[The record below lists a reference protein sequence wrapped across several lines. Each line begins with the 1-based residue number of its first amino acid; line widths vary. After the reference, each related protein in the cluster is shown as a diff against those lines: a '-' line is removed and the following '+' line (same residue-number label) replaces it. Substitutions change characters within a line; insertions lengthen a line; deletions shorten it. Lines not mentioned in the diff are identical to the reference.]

1 MPAPAPEAAPEAA
14 PEVAPEE
21 ASAERGAK
29 ASTADPAAL
38 FSGAVTAYKAGGV
51 ETARKEFLSIVEQG
65 RLSAPLAH
73 NLGNI
78 EYRLGNSG
86 QATLWYKRALAMDP
100 FRPET
105 LQNLRT
111 VSKQTGFLT
120 FDSLGVSLSHLKPRW
135 FENAVILTG
144 WTVGIAIV
152 WLAWSPPRPGRRWP
166 LVVLISVLSPVLIGS
181 IAALVIVDRD
191 PSPLAKRMVVSGEGT
206 DAHAAPAEA
215 SSTIINLPPGSEI
228 IPLETRGNWVYGM
241 IPADKDAEPRR
252 GWVRSVK
259 LEPLWPYAAAL

>member
-1 MPAPAPEAAPEAA
+1 MGNA
-14 PEVAPEE
+14 EE
-21 ASAERGAK
+21 QKLPLAGASAG
-29 ASTADPAAL
+29 DPAAI
-38 FSGAVTAYKAGGV
+38 FSGAVTAYKAGEV
-51 ETARKEFLSIVEQG
+51 ETARREFLSIVEQG
-65 RLSAPLAH
+65 NLSAPLAH

-78 EYRLGNSG
+78 EFRLGHPG
-86 QATLWYKRALAMDP
+86 QAALWYKRALALDP

-111 VSKQTGFLT
+111 LSKQNGFLT

-135 FENAVILTG
+135 FESAVILTG
-144 WTVGIAIV
+144 WAVGILIV
-152 WLAWSPPRPGRRWP
+152 WLVWSTPRPGRRWP
-166 LVVLISVLSPVLIGS
+166 LVVLLSVLAPALIGS
-181 IAALVIVDRD
+181 IAVLVTVKRD
-191 PSPLAKRMVVSGEGT
+191 PSPLTKRMIVADTAT

-241 IPADKDAEPRR
+241 IPDDKDTEPRR

-259 LEPLWPYAAAL
+259 LEPLWPYEAAL